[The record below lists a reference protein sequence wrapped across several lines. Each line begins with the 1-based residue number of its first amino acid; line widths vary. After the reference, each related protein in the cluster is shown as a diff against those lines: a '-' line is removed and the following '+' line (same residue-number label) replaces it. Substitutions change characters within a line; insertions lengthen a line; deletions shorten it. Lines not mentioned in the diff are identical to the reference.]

1 LRVPAEEL
9 SLVSL
14 TNERSPPYE
23 LLRLLNARETHE
35 ERKPVVFA
43 ENELRGPAAF
53 GEVVQLLTDCLL
65 IGIHLQGA
73 LEYLPGL
80 FHFSSSLVTIP

>member
-1 LRVPAEEL
+1 MRVPAEEL

-23 LLRLLNARETHE
+23 LLRLLNARATHE
-35 ERKPVVFA
+35 EKKSVVFA
-43 ENELRGPAAF
+43 ENELQGPAAF
-53 GEVVQLLTDCLL
+53 GEVVQLLTDYLL

-73 LEYLPGL
+73 LEHLPDL
-80 FHFSSSLVTIP
+80 FHFSS